1 MPLAPSRVINN
12 YGLLRGRGFAR
23 AMKERDLLKTRR
35 DFVRAA
41 VIVKQAGFDA
51 IEVHMGHGYL
61 LSQFLT
67 PAINKRKDRYGGTL
81 ENRMRFPLEVVTDI
95 INAVGSDYPVI
106 CKINLNDD
114 FKGGL
119 TPEESIFVAKELE
132 KAGVAALALSGGYTS
147 KTPFYLMRG
156 DIPLWNM
163 VKAENNFLQK
173 LVMAVFGRM
182 IIRKYEFRENFF
194 LPLAKKVRAQL
205 KLPLVYVGGVCSSK
219 GLIEIMEEGFDLIAI
234 GRALIHDP
242 DFIKQMENDNEYI
255 SPCNHCNIC
264 VAEMEKSGVRCVLA

>member
-1 MPLAPSRVINN
+1 MTDRE
-12 YGLLRGRGFAR
+12 LLQ
-23 AMKERDLLKTRR
+23 TRR

-51 IEVHMGHGYL
+51 IEVHIGHGYL

-67 PAINKRKDRYGGTL
+67 PAINRRKDQYGGSL
-81 ENRMRFPLEVVTDI
+81 ENRMRFPLEVVKDI
-95 INAVGSDYPVI
+95 INAVGDDYPVLV
-106 CKINLNDD
+106 KMNLNDD
-114 FKGGL
+114 FRGGMTL
-119 TPEESIFVAKELE
+119 EESVRVARKLE
-132 KAGVAALALSGGYTS
+132 EAGVAALVLSGGYTS

-156 DIPLWNM
+156 DVPLWSM

-182 IIRKYEFRENFF
+182 IIRKYVFVENFF

-205 KLPLVYVGGVCSSK
+205 NMPLVYVGGVCSSK
-219 GLIEIMEEGFDLIAI
+219 GIEEIMQEGFDLVSV

-242 DFIKQMENDNEYI
+242 DFLKKVRSDNEHI

-264 VAEMEKSGVRCVLA
+264 VAEMEKHGVRCVIE